1 MATVINISERYFT
14 RSDNVFRER
23 RKVNED
29 LWWAYLG
36 RQDFS
41 DKTEWQN
48 KETTPGFP
56 IAVEHVVGTF
66 ERSLTDTDDWLAVQ
80 PPGPGVSILPPEMI
94 GEGLMFYL
102 ERLYQPGNHPDT
114 EYGVQTFVS
123 DAAKRALFEPIIIA
137 KVYPVIT
144 KRRIFKFGRRD
155 SKRAQGSM
163 PAHDLV
169 GKQESKPVDI
179 EVVRLAIELVP
190 YEDYYPDPS
199 PERRYEI
206 HRTRRNLYDLMANP
220 EYDQDVVKTLLNAAN
235 EDYTRKNQALKQA
248 QTSVGDDPYEI
259 EVFEAWGD
267 IIDYETGQMMHEN
280 VFWTWARGKILRQPT
295 PNPFWD
301 GTRPFVTTPLIRV
314 PGSIVGKALADHA
327 VPMWRAANELIN
339 LHLDSAAAGAW
350 GKGQVRTDIMEAPE
364 DVADGIPQGYTAVLK
379 PNTPQGLQFYERVD
393 QGEASQ
399 VTLDGLNRLDGYL
412 QEALAVPDTKL
423 GQLPQ
428 RATKATEIVQ
438 AMQSSGSL
446 YESFAA
452 RLEDNFLEPIFE
464 KAWRLIIQYAEDF
477 LEDEL
482 IQIFGPSNVVLL
494 ENMPRDMRFRMLAG
508 AHFRVRGLR
517 GIATRERRFNKLMTV
532 VNLLGTVPQFADHF
546 GQRYSFE
553 KLWEQ
558 LLRETGIDPM
568 LLSIEDAE
576 AAATAPPGTGGGQLE
591 ASLLTGGA
599 GGSQPN
605 ILNEALG
612 TPQAQAGALGAPTAA
627 TNPAANLA
635 A

>member
-1 MATVINISERYFT
+1 MASIINISHRYFD
-14 RSDNVFRER
+14 RSDIVYRDR
-23 RKVNED
+23 RKLNEE

-36 RQDFS
+36 MQDFS

-48 KETTPGFP
+48 RETTPGFP

-80 PPGPGVSILPPEMI
+80 VPGPGMSILPAEVI
-94 GEGLMFYL
+94 GSLMMFYM

-114 EYGVQTFVS
+114 EYGVQAFVS
-123 DAAKRALFEPIIIA
+123 DAAKRALFEPVVIA

-144 KRRIFKFGRRD
+144 KRRIFKFKRNDSRRD
-155 SKRAQGSM
+155 QGSM
-163 PAHDLV
+163 PAHDLA

-179 EVVRLAIELVP
+179 EVVRLAVELVP

-206 HRTRRNLYDLMANP
+206 HRSRRNLYDLLANP
-220 EYDQDVVKTLLNAAN
+220 EYDQEVVKTLLNKAN

-248 QTSVGDDPYEI
+248 QTSIGDDPYEV

-267 IIDYETGQMMHEN
+267 IIDHETGQILHEN
-280 VFWTWARGKILRQPT
+280 VFWTWAGDQILRQPT
-295 PNPFWD
+295 PNPCWD
-301 GTRPFVTTPLIRV
+301 GTRPFVVTPLIRV

-327 VPMWRAANELIN
+327 VPMWRASNELIN
-339 LHLDSAAAGAW
+339 LHLDAAAAGAW
-350 GKGQVRTDIMEAPE
+350 GKGQVRADIMESPE
-364 DVADGIPQGYTAVLK
+364 DIADGIPQGYSAVLK
-379 PNTPQGLQFYERVD
+379 PNTPQGLKFYERVD
-393 QGEASQ
+393 EGEASQ
-399 VTLDGLNRLDGYL
+399 VTLDGLARLDGYL
-412 QEALAVPDTKL
+412 QEALAVPDTRL
-423 GQLPQ
+423 GQLPE

-464 KAWRLIIQYAEDF
+464 KAWRLIIQYADDF

-482 IQIFGPSNVVLL
+482 IQILGPRNTLLL
-494 ENMPRDMRFRMLAG
+494 ENMPRDTRFRLLAG
-508 AHFRVRGLR
+508 AHFKIRGLR

-532 VNLLGTVPQFADHF
+532 VNLISTVPAFADHF
-546 GQRYSFE
+546 GQRYDFG

-558 LLRETGIDPM
+558 VFRETGVDPAM
-568 LLSIEDAE
+568 LELDEVVE
-576 AAATAPPGTGGGQLE
+576 APEGTAGGQLD
-591 ASLLTGGA
+591 AALLAGGGG

-605 ILNEALG
+605 MLNETTA
-612 TPQAQAGALGAPTAA
+612 TPQAQAGAMGAPTAA